1 MTRWLCVAI
10 ALLTASMLSLP
21 AGAADYSLRRDR
33 VVTQQS
39 WVKAAR
45 PLPFPRSPRAQA
57 VWAEGGCWKMCQID
71 CTDGLDRGVE
81 ADGDQV
87 AALAATN
94 LCDRSCQQTCRL
106 AGGPLLPP
114 IPQ

>member
-1 MTRWLCVAI
+1 MTRWLSAAI
-10 ALLTASMLSLP
+10 VLLTAMILSIP

-33 VVTQQS
+33 VVTQQT
-39 WVKAAR
+39 WIKAAR
-45 PLPFPRSPRAQA
+45 PLPFPRGERAQA

-94 LCDRSCQQTCRL
+94 FCDRSCQQACRI

>member
-1 MTRWLCVAI
+1 MTRWLCAAI
-10 ALLTASMLSLP
+10 ALLMVAAVSWP

-33 VVTQQS
+33 AVQQFPTRGL
-39 WVKAAR
+39 R
-45 PLPFPRSPRAQA
+45 PLPFPRGERAQA
-57 VWAEGGCWKMCQID
+57 VWAEGGCWKMCQIG
-71 CTDGLDRGVE
+71 CTDGLDRGIE
-81 ADGDQV
+81 ADGDQA

-94 LCDRSCQQTCRL
+94 RCDRSCQQACRM